1 MYRLK
6 KIIQTVR
13 GILREDPNE
22 PQNNEDQKI
31 SKHENSRH
39 TRNCLNANIFL
50 QTVKRIEYTVQRFVK
65 LFCVLDKAC
74 TVFSFLESFLEHVTL
89 EHHAIS
95 QLLCVTLR
103 LQRQHFF

>member
-1 MYRLK
+1 MHRLK

-74 TVFSFLESFLEHVTL
+74 TVF
-89 EHHAIS
+89 
-95 QLLCVTLR
+95 
-103 LQRQHFF
+103 FFSRIVYRACDIRTSCHIAVVMCNLKITATALF